1 MTIVPMV
8 VSRPCGRRSGYTE
21 RSTRVHKTTI
31 RLADGRELSYYDAE
45 AGQARDAVDRR
56 DLPPA
61 NSASQ
66 LRYEPFLDTWV
77 IYASHRQDRSYLP
90 SAQNCPLCPSSEGH
104 LTEIPAADYEVVV
117 FENRF
122 PALSAAPADAARPPG
137 TAQSGTAQPGTAQPG
152 TGGPR
157 ELLPERPAAGR
168 CEVVCFTSDHDASFA
183 DLSRERV
190 ELVLEALIDRTAELS
205 ALPGVDQVFCFEN
218 RGREIGVTQPHP
230 HGQIYAYPFVTPR
243 TERALASARAYYRRT
258 ARNLYDDV
266 LAAERADGSRVI
278 LETEHWTAF
287 VPHAARWPYEIHL
300 YPHRRVPDLASL
312 EPAERSELADVELD
326 IFGRFARLFGEPAP
340 YIAGWHQAPVRDGR
354 QLFALHLELFTPR
367 RTTDKLKYL
376 AGSES
381 AMDAFASDVIPEAA
395 AARLRDVAT

>member
-1 MTIVPMV
+1 MAIVPRV
-8 VSRPCGRRSGYTE
+8 VSRPRRRRSGSTE

-31 RLADGRELSYYDAE
+31 RLADGRELSYYDAK
-45 AGQARDAVDRR
+45 AGQDRDAIDRR

-61 NSASQ
+61 NTASQ

-90 SAQNCPLCPSSEGH
+90 SAQDCPLCPSAEGH
-104 LTEIPAADYEVVV
+104 LTEIPAPDYEVVV

-122 PALSAAPADAARPPG
+122 PALSAAPAGAAGGQPAASGPG
-137 TAQSGTAQPGTAQPG
+137 D
-152 TGGPR
+152 
-157 ELLPERPAAGR
+157 LLPQRPAAGR

-205 ALPGVDQVFCFEN
+205 ALPGVEQVFCFEN

-243 TERALASARAYYRRT
+243 TDRALASARAYSRRT
-258 ARNLYDDV
+258 LRNLYDDV
-266 LAAERADGSRVI
+266 LAAERADGSRLV
-278 LETEHWTAF
+278 LDTKRWTAF

-300 YPHRRVPDLASL
+300 YPRRRVPDLASL
-312 EPAERSELADVELD
+312 DPAELSELADVELD
-326 IFGRFARLFGEPAP
+326 IFGRFARLFAEPAP

-354 QLFALHLELFTPR
+354 DLFALHLELFTPR

-395 AARLRDVAT
+395 AARLREVAR

>member
-1 MTIVPMV
+1 M
-8 VSRPCGRRSGYTE
+8 R
-21 RSTRVHKTTI
+21 KTTI
-31 RLADGRELSYYDAE
+31 RLADGRELSYYDAD
-45 AGQARDAVDRR
+45 AGQARDAADRR
-56 DLPPA
+56 ELPPA

-90 SAQNCPLCPSSEGH
+90 SAQNCPLCPSTADH

-122 PALSAAPADAARPPG
+122 PALSASPANAVD
-137 TAQSGTAQPGTAQPG
+137 TVSHPG
-152 TGGPR
+152 TGGLG

-168 CEVVCFTSDHDASFA
+168 CEVVCYTSDHDASFA
-183 DLSRERV
+183 ELSRERV
-190 ELVLEALIDRTAELS
+190 ELVLAALIDRTAELS

-243 TERALASARAYYRRT
+243 TDRALASARAYYRRT
-258 ARNLYDDV
+258 ARNLFDDV
-266 LAAERADGSRVI
+266 LAAERADGSRVVR
-278 LETEHWTAF
+278 ETEHWTAF

-300 YPHRRVPDLASL
+300 YPNRRVPDLASL
-312 EPAERSELADVELD
+312 GPEERSELGDVELD
-326 IFGRFARLFGEPAP
+326 IFGRFARLFAEPAP

-354 QLFALHLELFTPR
+354 QLFALHLELFTSR
-367 RTTDKLKYL
+367 RASDKLKYL

-395 AARLRDVAT
+395 AARLRELAP

>member
-1 MTIVPMV
+1 M
-8 VSRPCGRRSGYTE
+8 TE
-21 RSTRVHKTTI
+21 RFCVHKTTI
-31 RLADGRELSYYDAE
+31 RLADGRELSYYDTAP
-45 AGQARDAVDRR
+45 GQARDAVDSR

-61 NSASQ
+61 HSSSQ

-90 SAQNCPLCPSSEGH
+90 SADDCPLCPSRPGH
-104 LTEIPAADYEVVV
+104 PTEIPAEDYEVVV

-122 PALSAAPADAARPPG
+122 PALTASPGSPPG
-137 TAQSGTAQPGTAQPG
+137 EGGHPGMAGPG
-152 TGGPR
+152 
-157 ELLPERPAAGR
+157 EMLPERPAAGR
-168 CEVVCFTSDHDASFA
+168 CEVVCYTADHDASFA
-183 DLSRERV
+183 DLSRDRV

-205 ALPGVDQVFCFEN
+205 ALPGVDQVFAFEN

-243 TERALASARAYYRRT
+243 TEKALASARAYYRRT
-258 ARNLYDDV
+258 GRNLWDDV
-266 LAAERADGSRVI
+266 LAAERADGARVV
-278 LETEHWTAF
+278 LETRHWTAF

-312 EPAERSELADVELD
+312 GSEERSELADVELD
-326 IFGRFARLFGEPAP
+326 IFGRFARLFTAPAP
-340 YIAGWHQAPVRDGR
+340 YISGWHQAPVRDGR
-354 QLFALHLELFTPR
+354 ELFALHLELFTSR
-367 RTTDKLKYL
+367 RTSDKLKYL

-395 AARLRDVAT
+395 AARLREVGP

>member
-1 MTIVPMV
+1 M
-8 VSRPCGRRSGYTE
+8 R
-21 RSTRVHKTTI
+21 KTTI

-45 AGQARDAVDRR
+45 AGQARDLVDHR

-90 SAQNCPLCPSSEGH
+90 SAQNCPLCPSSKGH

-122 PALSAAPADAARPPG
+122 PALSATPAGTPAGTPADTPADTLAD
-137 TAQSGTAQPGTAQPG
+137 AL
-152 TGGPR
+152 GGPGD
-157 ELLPERPAAGR
+157 LLPERPAAGR
-168 CEVVCFTSDHDASFA
+168 CEVVCYTSDHDASFA

-190 ELVLEALIDRTAELS
+190 GLVLEALIDRTAELS

-258 ARNLYDDV
+258 GRNLYDDV
-266 LAAERADGSRVI
+266 LAAERADGSRVVV
-278 LETEHWTAF
+278 ETEHWTAF

-300 YPHRRVPDLASL
+300 YPRRRVPDLASL
-312 EPAERSELADVELD
+312 DPAQRSDLAGVELD
-326 IFGRFARLFGEPAP
+326 IFGRFARLFAEPAP

-354 QLFALHLELFTPR
+354 DSFALHLELFTPR

-381 AMDAFASDVIPEAA
+381 AMDVFASDVIPEAA
-395 AARLRDVAT
+395 AVRLRDAGA